1 MNRRHFLSFS
11 AGSVALAGCST
22 IGIDINN
29 PLDPVRSDVDL
40 IVHAFNG
47 LMSQL
52 ATVHGMTPEMMST
65 ITTAVNDLQTI
76 GTQLKSVNTLNDA
89 QPYIQRIESDI
100 NSIVGVL
107 AKLQQIPQSVSIIIQ
122 AANTLLP
129 VIENA
134 VGIVVSPKV
143 ALRASAGR
151 MTTEQARNVLRSA
164 SK

>member
-1 MNRRHFLSFS
+1 MNRRHFLSIS

-22 IGIDINN
+22 IGINPS

-65 ITTAVNDLQTI
+65 ITIAVNDLQTI
-76 GTQLKSVNTLNDA
+76 ATQLKSVNTLNDA

-100 NSIVGVL
+100 NSIVSVL
-107 AKLQQIPQSVSIIIQ
+107 ARLQQIPQSVSIIIQ